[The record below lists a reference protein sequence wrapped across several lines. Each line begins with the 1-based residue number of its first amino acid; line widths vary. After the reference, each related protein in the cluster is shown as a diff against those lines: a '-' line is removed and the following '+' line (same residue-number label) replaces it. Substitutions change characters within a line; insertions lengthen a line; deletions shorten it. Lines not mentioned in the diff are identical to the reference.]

1 VIGVMVL
8 ATIASGAALYGHFLR
23 TFSIFDRCLMSV
35 AALFVLGFVI
45 NHNQITLFI
54 FLALLAAGSLKPFV
68 ANLRER
74 KVGGAA

>member
-1 VIGVMVL
+1 
-8 ATIASGAALYGHFLR
+8 
-23 TFSIFDRCLMSV
+23 MSV